1 MRQRVGRA
9 RLKSIDG
16 QEILLIVF
24 VDLPGCGE
32 VAKYEAVDMFEE
44 EDVTGPNIA
53 MDNLDVSEVLAAL
66 QYLLEEGQLL
76 SKRPLPVCLPSV
88 LSDLEEGRVGPL
100 EQQHQNLL
108 IWIHPIHKRILKGE
122 KEISVFFAD
131 FLLMHPYLLQPF
143 LEC

>member
-24 VDLPGCGE
+24 VDLSGCGE
-32 VAKYEAVDMFEE
+32 VAEYEAVDMFEE

-53 MDNLDVSEVLAAL
+53 MDDLDVSEVLAAL

-88 LSDLEEGRVGPL
+88 LSDLEQSRVGPL
-100 EQQHQNLL
+100 KQQHQNLL
-108 IWIHPIHKRILKGE
+108 IWIHPIHKCILKGE
-122 KEISVFFAD
+122 EEIPVLFAD
-131 FLLMHPYLLQPF
+131 FFLMHPYLLQPF